1 MNFKTLLIYNS
12 DNLFKILHEIRE
24 NFKFKVIEFHNKDIQ
39 SYKSHDYL
47 IVSTKNIK
55 EMNNCLILDD
65 LPKKISFIIEKI
77 NQSFLKK
84 IYANQS
90 HLKIKK
96 YILNLNSRKIFLEN
110 KSLKLTEKE
119 IDLLLFLNFNNR
131 SILKEI
137 QKTVWKYASILETH
151 TVETHIYRLRKKF
164 LKNFNDNNF
173 IKHDTEGY
181 YLS

>member
-12 DNLFKILHEIRE
+12 DNLFKILYEIGE
-24 NFKFKVIEFHNKDIQ
+24 NFKFKVIEFHKKDIQ

-119 IDLLLFLNFNNR
+119 IDLLLFLNFNKR

-137 QKTVWKYASILETH
+137 QKIVWKHASILETH